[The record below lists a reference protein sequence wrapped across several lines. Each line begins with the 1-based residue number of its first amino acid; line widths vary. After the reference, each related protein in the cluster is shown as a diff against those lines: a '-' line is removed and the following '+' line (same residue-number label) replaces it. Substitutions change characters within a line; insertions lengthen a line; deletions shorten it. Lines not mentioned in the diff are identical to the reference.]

1 MAEYLLAHD
10 LGTSA
15 NKAVLCG
22 LDGRL
27 HGSIVSAYPTVYPQD
42 RWVEQRA
49 DDWWKAVC
57 QSTYLLLEQTGVDA
71 SDIAAVSFSGQMM
84 GCLLV
89 DRDGNPLRNMIIWAD
104 TRSNLQEKRMIE
116 AVGMDVGYQ
125 ITGHR
130 LSASYSAAKLLW
142 VRDNEPEIYRHTY
155 KMLHAK
161 DYIIFRMTG
170 EFASEYSDA
179 SSTNLFDI
187 QKKRWS
193 NELIKDFGIR
203 PSILPD
209 LYPSTYVIGTV
220 TATAA
225 QATGLCEGT
234 PVVMGGGDG
243 SCACVGAG
251 VVEVGS
257 AYNILGSSSW
267 ISFASNEPYFDDE
280 MRTFNFVH
288 LDSNLYTPTGT
299 MQAAGYSYSWYRDM
313 LCNEERRI
321 ADKENKSVYQL
332 IDAGVS
338 RSKPGAGG
346 MLYLPY
352 LLGERS
358 PRWNHKARGAFIG
371 MTISTTKDDFARAI
385 LEGVGY
391 NLKVI
396 LDIFDLREPIKNM
409 LLIGG
414 GAKGEVWQQIL
425 ADIWQKPLMIPE
437 YLEEAT
443 SIGAAV
449 CAGVGI
455 GAYSSFSATKDFNRV
470 VKTVYPN
477 PENFALYQRMYR
489 AFNEA
494 YYGIENTYELLW

>member
-1 MAEYLLAHD
+1 MRKSLLTKED
-10 LGTSA
+10 LQ
-15 NKAVLCG
+15 
-22 LDGRL
+22 
-27 HGSIVSAYPTVYPQD
+27 TV
-42 RWVEQRA
+42 
-49 DDWWKAVC
+49 
-57 QSTYLLLEQTGVDA
+57 
-71 SDIAAVSFSGQMM
+71 
-84 GCLLV
+84 
-89 DRDGNPLRNMIIWAD
+89 
-104 TRSNLQEKRMIE
+104 
-116 AVGMDVGYQ
+116 
-125 ITGHR
+125 
-130 LSASYSAAKLLW
+130 
-142 VRDNEPEIYRHTY
+142 
-155 KMLHAK
+155 
-161 DYIIFRMTG
+161 
-170 EFASEYSDA
+170 
-179 SSTNLFDI
+179 
-187 QKKRWS
+187 
-193 NELIKDFGIR
+193 
-203 PSILPD
+203 
-209 LYPSTYVIGTV
+209 
-220 TATAA
+220 
-225 QATGLCEGT
+225 
-234 PVVMGGGDG
+234 
-243 SCACVGAG
+243 
-251 VVEVGS
+251 
-257 AYNILGSSSW
+257 
-267 ISFASNEPYFDDE
+267 
-280 MRTFNFVH
+280 NFVH

>member
-15 NKAVLCG
+15 NKAVLYG

-209 LYPSTYVIGTV
+209 LYPSTYPMAAETTRMGRSGMIDTLGEDYITATYAKGIKPFVVNWKYAFKNAVCPVITLIGIKLGTYLGGTIVVESIFSWPGIGQLLV
-220 TATAA
+220 TAIGQRDYALVQSLLLVNAA
-225 QATGLCEGT
+225 MFAIVNLIVDIINSFVD
-234 PVVMGGGDG
+234 PR
-243 SCACVGAG
+243 
-251 VVEVGS
+251 
-257 AYNILGSSSW
+257 
-267 ISFASNEPYFDDE
+267 IS
-280 MRTFNFVH
+280 
-288 LDSNLYTPTGT
+288 L
-299 MQAAGYSYSWYRDM
+299 
-313 LCNEERRI
+313 
-321 ADKENKSVYQL
+321 
-332 IDAGVS
+332 
-338 RSKPGAGG
+338 
-346 MLYLPY
+346 
-352 LLGERS
+352 
-358 PRWNHKARGAFIG
+358 
-371 MTISTTKDDFARAI
+371 
-385 LEGVGY
+385 
-391 NLKVI
+391 
-396 LDIFDLREPIKNM
+396 
-409 LLIGG
+409 
-414 GAKGEVWQQIL
+414 
-425 ADIWQKPLMIPE
+425 
-437 YLEEAT
+437 
-443 SIGAAV
+443 
-449 CAGVGI
+449 
-455 GAYSSFSATKDFNRV
+455 
-470 VKTVYPN
+470 
-477 PENFALYQRMYR
+477 
-489 AFNEA
+489 
-494 YYGIENTYELLW
+494 

>member
-1 MAEYLLAHD
+1 MHP
-10 LGTSA
+10 
-15 NKAVLCG
+15 N
-22 LDGRL
+22 
-27 HGSIVSAYPTVYPQD
+27 
-42 RWVEQRA
+42 
-49 DDWWKAVC
+49 
-57 QSTYLLLEQTGVDA
+57 
-71 SDIAAVSFSGQMM
+71 
-84 GCLLV
+84 
-89 DRDGNPLRNMIIWAD
+89 
-104 TRSNLQEKRMIE
+104 
-116 AVGMDVGYQ
+116 
-125 ITGHR
+125 
-130 LSASYSAAKLLW
+130 SAAKLLW

-494 YYGIENTYELLW
+494 Y

>member
-1 MAEYLLAHD
+1 MFVCYQNFLQTLQ
-10 LGTSA
+10 
-15 NKAVLCG
+15 KI
-22 LDGRL
+22 DGRL

-57 QSTYLLLEQTGVDA
+57 QSTCLLLEQTGVDA